1 MNRNT
6 LSKPRYLHIL
16 MHIFSWP
23 NSDIMRS
30 VVYLYTA
37 WVLLTFKHFCS
48 RTKSERGEKFRLNY
62 MKKTAKTWMSP
73 INDNPWSSAQAKY
86 HRVCS
91 DIHQRRLQRLGPV
104 GESLQSLIIQS
115 QSVPAEYIVFFF
127 EASLPAAAWFLF
139 FVFFPLPGTSH
150 KTHTSKPHTA
160 PPLLRLT

>member
-1 MNRNT
+1 
-6 LSKPRYLHIL
+6 

-23 NSDIMRS
+23 NADIMWS

-37 WVLLTFKHFCS
+37 WVLLMFKHFCS
-48 RTKSERGEKFRLNY
+48 RTKSERGKKFSLNDI
-62 MKKTAKTWMSP
+62 KKTVKTCMSP
-73 INDNPWSSAQAKY
+73 INDYAWSSVQAKY
-86 HRVCS
+86 HRACS

-104 GESLQSLIIQS
+104 GESLQFLIIQS

-127 EASLPAAAWFLF
+127 EASLPAAVCFLF
-139 FVFFPLPGTSH
+139 FSPLPGTSH